1 MSRKVRLR
9 PRDAQVGSRSRSAD
23 RAPRWALVALVVA
36 GLALIAL
43 PIGFGMFSR
52 APKGA
57 TMLSDFKPFMTTSR
71 LDGFRRDIRE
81 VNDGVRESNTKAAA
95 FLTSTAPAGSHKDFA
110 ARFREFADFAPQW
123 PPINTRMTNLIVRIQ
138 DNLPNYQAMAALPSF
153 TLFPWFFAI
162 PGVLLL
168 ILAGLGLTRLS
179 WRRIRVLA
187 AVLGLGL
194 VLAPVAFQMFSR
206 APAGARMMAAFK
218 TIETRRQVETIQGYF
233 GTIGLVQGAIRLQ
246 IAPALGRAGLRTA
259 EIAHRFPAVTALDRD
274 WVGILGDM
282 TPMIGAMSDN
292 VENYQALTALPSFRV
307 FPWLFVAVGV
317 LVAAAALAP
326 GPRRRASPKSV
337 ESTSPQPRG
346 AT

>member
-1 MSRKVRLR
+1 MSGSARLR
-9 PRDAQVGSRSRSAD
+9 LRGATSRRSPG
-23 RAPRWALVALVVA
+23 RGAPRWVVGVLLVA
-36 GLALIAL
+36 GLALIAV
-43 PIGFGMFSR
+43 PVGYGMFSR

-57 TMLSDFKPFMTTSR
+57 TMLADFNPFMTTTR

-81 VNDGVRESNTKAAA
+81 VNDGVRESNTKVAA
-95 FLTSTAPAGSHKDFA
+95 FLTRTAPTGSHGDFA
-110 ARFREFADFAPQW
+110 ARFPEFADYAPQW
-123 PPINTRMTNLIVRIQ
+123 PPINARMTSLIVRIQ
-138 DNLPNYQAMAALPSF
+138 QNLPNYEAMAALPSF

-162 PGVLLL
+162 PGVLLVV
-168 ILAGLGLTRLS
+168 LAVLGLTRTP

-187 AVLGLGL
+187 AVLGVGL

-206 APAGARMMAAFK
+206 APAGAKMMAAFK
-218 TIETRRQVETIQGYF
+218 TIETRRDVETIQGYF

-246 IAPALGRAGLRTA
+246 IAPALGRAGLSPSQVA
-259 EIAHRFPAVTALDRD
+259 DRFPAVTALDRD

-307 FPWLFVAVGV
+307 FPWLFVAVGL

-326 GPRRRASPKSV
+326 GPWRPTSTASI
-337 ESTSPQPRG
+337 ESTGPQPRG